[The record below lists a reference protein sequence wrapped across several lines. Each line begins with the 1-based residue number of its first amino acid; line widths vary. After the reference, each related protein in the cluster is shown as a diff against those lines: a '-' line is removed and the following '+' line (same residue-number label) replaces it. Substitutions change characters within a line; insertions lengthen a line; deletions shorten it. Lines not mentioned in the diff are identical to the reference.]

1 MQIKDY
7 TVSELEHFRAA
18 CNFTSLEREFFDLRA
33 AGITME
39 SCCDAMGYSIGGIR
53 HISGRVKNKMKRV

>member
-7 TVSELEHFRAA
+7 TVPELEHFRAT
-18 CNFTSLEREFFDLRA
+18 CNFTDREREFFDLRA

-39 SCCDAMGYSIGGIR
+39 DCGEAMGYSIGGIR
-53 HISGRVKNKMKRV
+53 HIYGRVKNKMKRV